1 MKFIPTDTMRAL
13 VSMPEAIQAMRVIFG
28 ELAAGHSTMPLRC
41 INTFGEMMM
50 FYKPSHS
57 PRKNYAAVKLLTQ
70 VESNP
75 ARKLPMIQGFVFLM
89 DSTNGNFLAMMDGK
103 FITALRTGATTG
115 LATDLLARPDS
126 TIAAIFGAGVQGV
139 TQLEAVCA
147 VRPIKKAYVFD
158 INAQAA
164 ERYASQQTEKLGIHV
179 YPAESL
185 DVLREADVICTAT
198 GARAP
203 LFQPSHL
210 KPNVH
215 INAIGSFQPTM
226 QELPAEWVAASKIY
240 VDHVDSCLAETGDL
254 LIPISKGLM
263 TRQHILGEIGAVVNG
278 TLAGRASPNEKTLFK
293 SVGVAVQDL
302 AAAALVYE
310 KALSQNSGMEIPV

>member
-1 MKFIPTDTMRAL
+1 MKIISTETMKAL
-13 VSMPEAIQAMRVIFG
+13 VSMPEAIQAMRAIFG
-28 ELAAGHSTMPLRC
+28 ELAAGHSIMPLRC
-41 INTFGEMMM
+41 INTFGETML
-50 FYKPSHS
+50 FYKPSYS
-57 PRKNYAAVKLLTQ
+57 PKKNYAAVKLLTQ

-75 ARKLPMIQGFVFLM
+75 SRHLPMIQGYVFLM

-103 FITALRTGATTG
+103 FITALRTGATSG

-126 TIAAIFGAGVQGV
+126 TIAAIFGAGVQGA

-147 VRPIKKAYVFD
+147 VRPIKKAYIFD
-158 INAQAA
+158 INPKAA
-164 ERYASQQTEKLGIHV
+164 ETYARQQSEKLGIHV
-179 YPAESL
+179 YVAESL

-203 LFQPSHL
+203 LFHPSQL

-215 INAIGSFQPTM
+215 INAIGSFQPHM

-263 TRQHILGEIGAVVNG
+263 TRQHILGEIGEVVNG
-278 TLAGRASPNEKTLFK
+278 TLDGRMSPNEKTLFK

-310 KALSQNSGMEIPV
+310 KALAQECGTEVTL